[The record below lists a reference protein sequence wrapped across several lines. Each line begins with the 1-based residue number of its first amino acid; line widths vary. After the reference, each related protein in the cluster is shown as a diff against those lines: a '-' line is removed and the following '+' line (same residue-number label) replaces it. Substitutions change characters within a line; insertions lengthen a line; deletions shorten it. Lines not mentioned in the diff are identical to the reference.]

1 MIHIKDDIYIDADE
15 TQFILLRM
23 TGRIDKKTGKEAK
36 DFIGY
41 YPTFAQA
48 VKGYCKMAQRQDI
61 IDKPDRELVD
71 AFFDFETI
79 VRELEELL
87 NKTEVSD
94 GNV

>member
-1 MIHIKDDIYIDADE
+1 MIHIKGDYYIDADPY
-15 TQFILLRM
+15 QFILKRDM
-23 TGRIDKKTGKEAK
+23 HKVDKDGRAMF
-36 DFIGY
+36 DFISY
-41 YPTFAQA
+41 HATFAQA

-61 IDKPDRELVD
+61 IDKPDRELVE

-94 GNV
+94 G

>member
-1 MIHIKDDIYIDADE
+1 MIHIKGDYYIDADPY
-15 TQFILLRM
+15 QFILVKDE
-23 TGRIDKKTGKEAK
+23 GKVDKRGIKIRDT
-36 DFIGY
+36 IGY

-61 IDKPDRELVD
+61 IDKPDRELVE

-79 VRELEELL
+79 VRELDELL
-87 NKTEVSD
+87 NKIEVSD